1 MKNIDVRNFNFKVKN
16 YSIHNA
22 IQQID
27 NKELLLQYYNGKK
40 STEWNNVQKSK
51 YIESILIRAP
61 VTPIILYNDFNNHIV
76 IDGLNR
82 LNALYEYMNNE
93 FELTGLDFLLEF
105 NNNKYSDFGR
115 AFQRRIEET
124 QIIIHVIECYN
135 ETGLANILINRY
147 F

>member
-40 STEWNNVQKSK
+40 STEWDNVQKSK

-115 AFQRRIEET
+115 SFQRRIEET

>member
-1 MKNIDVRNFNFKVKN
+1 
-16 YSIHNA
+16 
-22 IQQID
+22 
-27 NKELLLQYYNGKK
+27 
-40 STEWNNVQKSK
+40 
-51 YIESILIRAP
+51 
-61 VTPIILYNDFNNHIV
+61 
-76 IDGLNR
+76 
-82 LNALYEYMNNE
+82 MNNE